1 MRDAPPAQTISHGG
15 DLAHAE
21 RLFGRHDGWLD
32 LSTGI
37 NPWPYPFSPPPR
49 DAWARLP
56 DGALTGRLMAVAADT
71 YGAPGPDHVAAAPGS
86 QALIQLL
93 PRLRPASD
101 VAILGPTYGEHEA
114 CWSAAGHPVR
124 VVPSADDL
132 RDCEVAVLCNP
143 NNPDGRVLD
152 PETLQRLAGGLAAR
166 GGWLVVDEAFA
177 DVAPGVS
184 LAPRVDQPGCIVLR
198 SFGKFFGLAGVRL
211 GFALTAPPLSTSI
224 RQALGPWAVGG
235 PVCRIAIEALGD
247 DQWIEETRGRLAR
260 QRLRL
265 DRMLHAAGL
274 DVAGGTDLY
283 RLATVPDADNIYRA
297 LGAAGILVRH
307 FEDHPRWLRFGL
319 PGDDAALGRLAATLA
334 ACRVP
339 VSNAP

>member
-1 MRDAPPAQTISHGG
+1 VKDAPPDLPDHGG
-15 DLAHAE
+15 DLVHAE
-21 RLFGRHDGWLD
+21 LLFGHHDEWLD

-37 NPWPYPFSPPPR
+37 NPWPYPFSPPSR
-49 DAWARLP
+49 EAWTRLP
-56 DGALTGRLMAVAADT
+56 DGAVVGRLLAAAADT
-71 YGAPGPDHVAAAPGS
+71 YGAPTPDHVVAAPGS

-114 CWSAAGHPVR
+114 SWSAAGHRVR
-124 VVPSADDL
+124 VVSGADEL

-152 PETLQRLAGGLAAR
+152 PEMLRRLAGELAAR

-177 DVAPGVS
+177 DVAPGMS
-184 LAPRVDQPGCIVLR
+184 LAPGVDQPGCIVLR

-211 GFALTAPPLSTSI
+211 GFALAAPAICASI
-224 RQALGPWAVGG
+224 RQGLGPWAVSG
-235 PVCRIAIEALGD
+235 PACRIGAEALGD
-247 DQWIEETRGRLAR
+247 GAWMAETRSRLAR

-265 DRMLHAAGL
+265 DRVLHEAGL
-274 DVAGGTDLY
+274 EVAGGTDLY
-283 RLATVPDADNIYRA
+283 RLVLVPDAARIHRV
-297 LGAAGILVRH
+297 LGAAGILVRR

-319 PGDDAALGRLAATLA
+319 PGDDAALGRLAAALA
-334 ACRVP
+334 CCRVP
-339 VSNAP
+339 VSQSP

>member
-1 MRDAPPAQTISHGG
+1 
-15 DLAHAE
+15 LAHAE
-21 RLFGRHDGWLD
+21 RLFGRHAAWLD

-56 DGALTGRLMAVAADT
+56 DGAVVGRLMAAAADT
-71 YGAPGPDHVAAAPGS
+71 YGAPTPDHVVAAPGS

-114 CWSAAGHPVR
+114 CWRAAGHRVR
-124 VVPSADDL
+124 VVSSADEL
-132 RDCEVAVLCNP
+132 HDCEVAVLCNP
-143 NNPDGRVLD
+143 NNPDGRLLG
-152 PETLQRLAGGLAAR
+152 PEFLQRLAGGLAAR

-177 DVAPGVS
+177 DVAPALS
-184 LAPRVDQPGCIVLR
+184 LAPQMDQPGCIVLR

-211 GFALTAPPLSTSI
+211 GFALAAPPLCASI
-224 RQALGPWAVGG
+224 RRALGPWAVGG
-235 PVCRIAIEALGD
+235 PVCRIGIEALGD
-247 DQWIEETRGRLAR
+247 GAWIEETRIRLAG

-265 DRMLHAAGL
+265 DRVLHEASL
-274 DVAGGTDLY
+274 EVAGGTDLY
-283 RLATVPDADNIYRA
+283 RLATVPDAARIHRA
-297 LGAAGILVRH
+297 LGAAGILVRS

-319 PGDDAALGRLAATLA
+319 PGDDVALGRLAAALA
-334 ACRVP
+334 ACRVA
-339 VSNAP
+339 VSDAP